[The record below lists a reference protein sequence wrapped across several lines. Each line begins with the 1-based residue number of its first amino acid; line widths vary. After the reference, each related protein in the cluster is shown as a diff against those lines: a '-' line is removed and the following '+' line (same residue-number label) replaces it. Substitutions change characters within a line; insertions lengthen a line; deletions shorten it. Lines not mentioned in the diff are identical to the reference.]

1 MTKIKM
7 CGLRRTEDIRFANQI
22 MPEFVGFVFA
32 ENSKRCI
39 TPETAAL
46 LRWELDYRIA
56 SVGVFVDA
64 PVSFVA
70 DLARRE
76 VIDMVQLHG
85 SENSSYI
92 SKLRSLVDVP
102 IIQTFRVSSPYDI
115 ECAALSDADFVL
127 LDSGVAQCKS
137 QIEENAAYTG
147 ETLTQKRGRVTIEV
161 DQLNDTSWFFTC
173 VARCGKAQATQKG
186 TITLQNGC
194 AEVTGKSTR

>member
-127 LDSGVAQCKS
+127 LDSGAGS
-137 QIEENAAYTG
+137 
-147 ETLTQKRGRVTIEV
+147 
-161 DQLNDTSWFFTC
+161 
-173 VARCGKAQATQKG
+173 
-186 TITLQNGC
+186 
-194 AEVTGKSTR
+194 GKSFDHSLIKGLSRPYFLAGGLTPENVGEAVAELSPYAADASSSLEIDGVKSFERMKAFAEAIRI

>member
-1 MTKIKM
+1 MKQKFTRQST
-7 CGLRRTEDIRFANQI
+7 RRASQSEHREHNRYRRLNQRGTVLPLVLVV
-22 MPEFVGFVFA
+22 MMLAVVPLLSLFSFHGQELQ
-32 ENSKRCI
+32 
-39 TPETAAL
+39 TAA
-46 LRWELDYRIA
+46 RYRDHEA
-56 SVGVFVDA
+56 C
-64 PVSFVA
+64 
-70 DLARRE
+70 L
-76 VIDMVQLHG
+76 
-85 SENSSYI
+85 
-92 SKLRSLVDVP
+92 
-102 IIQTFRVSSPYDI
+102 
-115 ECAALSDADFVL
+115 VL